1 MRFNRMMN
9 PNRKYWNEQQ
19 QRLQR
24 ALSKAEEHGA
34 AIELFLS
41 QHAMVH
47 SSVMSGDRLW
57 SFTDEIWQDTP
68 EAILRRIPQNEHHSI
83 AWVFWHLARIEDVT
97 MNLLIAASPQIF
109 NQENWRERMNIP
121 FRDTGNEMS
130 DADIVRLSAEIDL
143 DALQAYRVAVG
154 RRTRAI
160 VQRLQPEEVKEKVKS
175 ERLQRIRD
183 EGAVVE
189 AAHYVLDY
197 WGKRTIAGLLLMP
210 PTRHNFLHS
219 NEALRLKQK
228 RR

>member
-1 MRFNRMMN
+1 MRFSGIMN
-9 PNRKYWNEQQ
+9 PNRKHWNEQH

-34 AIELFLS
+34 AIELLLS

-47 SSVMSGDRLW
+47 ASAMSDAGLW
-57 SFTDEIWQDTP
+57 SFTDEIWQDAP
-68 EAILRRIPQNEHHSI
+68 EAMIRRIPQNCHHSI

-97 MNLLIAASPQIF
+97 MNLLIAASPQTLDQ
-109 NQENWRERMNIP
+109 NNWLERMNIP
-121 FRDTGNEMS
+121 FRDTGNDMS
-130 DADIVRLSAEIDL
+130 DADIARLSAEINL
-143 DALQAYRVAVG
+143 EALQAYRVAVG
-154 RRTRAI
+154 RRTREI
-160 VQRLQPEEVKEKVKS
+160 VQQLRPEELQEKVKP

-189 AAHYVLDY
+189 TAHYVLDY
-197 WGKRTIAGLLLMP
+197 WGKRSIAGLLLMP